1 MTEFYYLDSPSHPTM
16 ASFFQK
22 HFETASDGIQPIKPL
37 GELGAKLLL
46 VPSLRDALD
55 EISAVRN
62 RPDGDLNP

>member
-1 MTEFYYLDSPSHPTM
+1 M